1 MSLKILVATDDL
13 TFSVSLSHAYKALG
27 HEVSAGLPEL
37 HLGLRDFDLIH
48 FHWPEELTGWAMPPS
63 TRAMRRV
70 LDRMDALKPQTKMVC
85 TVHNLLPHADRGGE
99 SEVLYTAFYARMD
112 VIGHF
117 SESSRTAVLSCFPAI
132 PVDKH
137 IVHGMQDF
145 GDLRAYGTGK
155 AAARARLGVPAD
167 ATVIAAIGQLRS
179 LGELGLLSDAIA
191 KPGLPP
197 VHLLRAFRP
206 PGVDRIA
213 DRARRK
219 YLMRSFDRLPS
230 TVLDGYI
237 DDADLVAVCEAADI
251 IIIPRME
258 NQLNSGV
265 LPLAMTFGTSVVA
278 PDCGVFRE
286 TLAGSMNELYTAGDP
301 GAMAKAITRLAA
313 KDAETVRT
321 GNLTLAADWGW
332 PRGVTR
338 ILSALAK

>member
-1 MSLKILVATDDL
+1 MKILVATDDL

-37 HLGLRDFDLIH
+37 YLCLRDFDLIH

-63 TRAMRRV
+63 PRAVRRL

-99 SEVLYTAFYARMD
+99 SEALYAAFYARMD
-112 VIGHF
+112 LVGHF
-117 SESSRTAVLSCFPAI
+117 SESSRTAVLSSFSAI
-132 PVDKH
+132 PAEKH

-155 AAARARLGVPAD
+155 AAARARLGVPAE
-167 ATVIAAIGQLRS
+167 ATVVAAIGQLRS

-206 PGVDRIA
+206 PNVSRIA

-230 TVLDGYI
+230 TVLDGYL
-237 DDADLVAVCEAADI
+237 DDAELVAVCEAADI

-265 LPLAMTFGTSVVA
+265 LPLAMTFGTGIVA

-286 TLAGSMNELYTAGDP
+286 TLAGSMNALYAAGDP
-301 GAMAKAITRLAA
+301 GAMATAIARLVA
-313 KDAETVRT
+313 KDAEAVRAN
-321 GNLTLAADWGW
+321 NLALAEQWGW
-332 PRGVTR
+332 RRGVSR
-338 ILSALAK
+338 ILSALSK